1 MGGAEERAEAEAR
14 EARSSREGEVLK
26 SKDKHKKGESDN
38 QMGCRAPQWVAGP
51 TKDLPS
57 DFQVLSTPSLL
68 AGPDA
73 ALGRARR
80 LTPRDLPRRA
90 MGPRSHCLGLSRLG
104 LLLLFLLP
112 LLPGTKLS
120 KPGLAS
126 LGVAAVLVLSKYL
139 SFHFSLQL
147 PTQESKLS
155 GECGGGGA
163 EKGERFA

>member
-1 MGGAEERAEAEAR
+1 M
-14 EARSSREGEVLK
+14 S
-26 SKDKHKKGESDN
+26 
-38 QMGCRAPQWVAGP
+38 CRAPQWVAGP
-51 TKDLPS
+51 SKDLPS

-90 MGPRSHCLGLSRLG
+90 MGPRSHCIGLSGLG
-104 LLLLFLLP
+104 LLFLLP
-112 LLPGTKLS
+112 LLPGMKLS

-126 LGVAAVLVLSKYL
+126 LGVAAVLVLPKSL

-147 PTQESKLS
+147 PMQENKLS

-163 EKGERFA
+163 GKGERRFA